1 MLGPVTQNRIDD
13 FPARLQRV
21 ASRIKRRIA
30 QYGVEK
36 QSFVSVGQIVV
47 RQRIVA
53 KIHTDLLD
61 SESGPRHFQSEAQRH
76 AFVRLNSDRQLVA
89 RAARALAGE
98 QPLRRRLEAN
108 DDLRFLSVQLLSRVQ
123 QKRHAAPAPV
133 IDVEFHRDER
143 LGHRVRRNVLFLAVS
158 PVLRP
163 HDVAIHPLRRIG
175 MQRAEDLDDLV
186 PHGFR
191 LEHGRRFHGDKGHE
205 LHQMILHHVAHGS
218 GPVVVFSPAF
228 HAEGFGSPY
237 FHPVDV
243 VPVPQR
249 LEDSV

>member
-1 MLGPVTQNRIDD
+1 MIFQLG
-13 FPARLQRV
+13 LQRV

-36 QSFVSVGQIVV
+36 QPFVSVGQIVV

-76 AFVRLNSDRQLVA
+76 AFVGLNSDRQLVA

-98 QPLRRRLEAN
+98 QPLGRRFEADDDFRL
-108 DDLRFLSVQLLSRVQ
+108 FPVQLLSRVQ

-143 LGHRVRRNVLFLAVS
+143 LGRRVRRNVLFLAVS

-163 HDVAIHPLRRIG
+163 HDVAIPSAAPYRD
-175 MQRAEDLDDLV
+175 AAS
-186 PHGFR
+186 
-191 LEHGRRFHGDKGHE
+191 GR
-205 LHQMILHHVAHGS
+205 
-218 GPVVVFSPAF
+218 P
-228 HAEGFGSPY
+228 
-237 FHPVDV
+237 
-243 VPVPQR
+243 
-249 LEDSV
+249 